1 MVRLPWD
8 ERTNISIEPMV
19 MFNLTYVRNGFID
32 CYRNRKTN
40 SLIECK
46 ASDMSWMQ
54 SMITEMT
61 SDVGVLTTCLV
72 VNLKMGDVE
81 RRDTQGHQIHKS
93 QNDQLLRKP
102 IISPMS
108 TVKSDV
114 NVPRNGMMIYTISC
128 TTEICAEFRQQLIR
142 ILARYWRYMMIMKII
157 TIIDNDDSY
166 IW

>member
-1 MVRLPWD
+1 
-8 ERTNISIEPMV
+8 
-19 MFNLTYVRNGFID
+19 
-32 CYRNRKTN
+32 
-40 SLIECK
+40 
-46 ASDMSWMQ
+46 MSWMQ
-54 SMITEMT
+54 SMITEVT
-61 SDVGVLTTCLV
+61 SDFGVLTTCLV

-81 RRDTQGHQIHKS
+81 RRDTQGHRIHKS

-142 ILARYWRYMMIMKII
+142 ILARY
-157 TIIDNDDSY
+157 
-166 IW
+166 